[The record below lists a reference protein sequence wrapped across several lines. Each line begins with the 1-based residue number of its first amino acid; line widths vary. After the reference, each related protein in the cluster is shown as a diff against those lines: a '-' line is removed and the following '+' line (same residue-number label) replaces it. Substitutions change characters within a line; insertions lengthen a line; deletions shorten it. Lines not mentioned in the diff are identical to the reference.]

1 MDTRTSPPRR
11 SPVGWRAG
19 VVSARQALT
28 ESALAWLQGRL
39 SRAARAP
46 PALTGLRSRKG
57 ALTSARRRAA
67 LCTSTGA
74 RAAAWPAGRPGRRR
88 ACATDTTTALGT
100 RPRASPSSA
109 ARWSTPAPRRRSRA
123 TTAPRTCPTAPR
135 AAGPRRRVRVSRAAA
150 RAFAFC
156 KSALRAA
163 GRLKP
168 RRERRQGLPSAR
180 LSPRGR
186 GPLSGR
192 AFRTYVF
199 CCQSR
204 YSLLNTVTLNCHFP
218 FCRIKFYLMKDWRQ
232 LSEVPGKPA
241 PWQVGITLKSLLFL
255 FPVGFLTEDNYAPG
269 RAQPY
274 TDFLPRFV
282 REKSVCLFHGTFA
295 ACHVVKIFLV
305 HAHWPEDAHG
315 ASLNG
320 GARCPVCTGGA
331 CGLGLAADPPCFHP
345 GFLLGPED
353 FYRRQRFPLYAV
365 GVILCRDCQV
375 NIPN

>member
-28 ESALAWLQGRL
+28 ESALAWFQGRL

-46 PALTGLRSRKG
+46 PALRGLRSRKG

-74 RAAAWPAGRPGRRR
+74 RAAAWPAGRPGRRS

-123 TTAPRTCPTAPR
+123 PR
-135 AAGPRRRVRVSRAAA
+135 AAGPRRRARVSRAAA
-150 RAFAFC
+150 RAFALC
-156 KSALRAA
+156 RSALRAA
-163 GRLKP
+163 GRLEP
-168 RRERRQGLPSAR
+168 RRERRRGLPSAR

-192 AFRTYVF
+192 AVRTYVF

-218 FCRIKFYLMKDWRQ
+218 FCRIQSYLMKDRRQ

-241 PWQVGITLKSLLFL
+241 PWHVGITWKSLLFL
-255 FPVGFLTEDNYAPG
+255 FPVEFLTEDNYAPG

-274 TDFLPRFV
+274 TDFLQRFV

-305 HAHWPEDAHG
+305 HTH
-315 ASLNG
+315 S
-320 GARCPVCTGGA
+320 
-331 CGLGLAADPPCFHP
+331 GLRTPAVPP
-345 GFLLGPED
+345 
-353 FYRRQRFPLYAV
+353 
-365 GVILCRDCQV
+365 
-375 NIPN
+375 